1 MLALFPEIATTAQ
14 SKDIE
19 KLSVLVRSYF
29 AGESATKPKLNALN
43 TIREFGIP
51 VGMAPIKYFGAI
63 AVKDDSGDI
72 RASIIIRDNLKHEQ
86 QSFVLCH
93 LLGHFLL
100 QIQPR
105 LAKSEWDNSGFKE
118 IVDPMRRYG
127 FGEGLDGLSARDF
140 ATEDLADRFAGSLLM
155 PAAMLHR
162 AMEKLQDVGKVALVF
177 GVSIELVERRL
188 EDLGDSLAS
197 SKSQRSGARVATPI
211 DVLNQLADSEA
222 HGKDVP
228 PEQLIRD
235 VSQPVTSVP
244 RAVAAHSYSDAA
256 QSGAQNAQVNASS
269 NQSRIKKEAEPTG
282 LKGMERI
289 RELARRMDKF
299 GDKAD

>member
-1 MLALFPEIATTAQ
+1 MLALFPEIATCVQ
-14 SKDIE
+14 SKDLE
-19 KLSVLVRSYF
+19 KLSVVTRTYF
-29 AGESATKPKLNALN
+29 AGESAAKPKLDALG
-43 TIREFGIP
+43 TIRQFGIP

-63 AVKDDSGDI
+63 AVKDDDGDI
-72 RASIIIRDNLKHEQ
+72 RASIIVRDTLTKEQ

-105 LAKSEWDNSGFKE
+105 LAKSEWKSSGFKE
-118 IVDPMRRYG
+118 MTDPLRRYA
-127 FGEGLDGLSARDF
+127 FGEGLSGLSAKDF
-140 ATEDLADRFAGSLLM
+140 ANEDLADRFAGALLM
-155 PAAMLHR
+155 PAAMLQR
-162 AMEKLQDVGKVALVF
+162 AMEKLGDVARVADIF
-177 GVSIELVERRL
+177 GVEPGLVERRL
-188 EDLGDSLAS
+188 EDLGGSRPVA
-197 SKSQRSGARVATPI
+197 QQVRSGARVATPI

-235 VSQPVTSVP
+235 VSQPVTTMP

-256 QSGAQNAQVNASS
+256 QTEPQQNAVSESVELEKSVNA
-269 NQSRIKKEAEPTG
+269 EAPIG
-282 LKGMERI
+282 LKGMARI